1 MPLRATLAI
10 CVPVLLLALGCP
22 AQKTAGPEQGEAPD
36 STAAAEVDGE
46 TVTLAEVDTWVK
58 QQLFD
63 QATDNREP
71 TKLYELR
78 STALDDMINER
89 LLEEAAAPLGLTP
102 DELVRQET
110 EKQTSVGDEE
120 VLAFYEENKERM
132 GEIAFEEVKPRIQ
145 RHLQQQRRQT
155 AGTEYLQAL
164 RAKASVEVYL
174 DVPRVE
180 VEAKGPSLGPDDA
193 PVTIIEFSDY
203 RCGYCRKV
211 EPVVR
216 QLLER
221 YPSELRLV
229 SRHYPLNQVS
239 RGAAEAAACANEQ
252 GRFWEFHGKLFA
264 SGGKLDAESL
274 QEYASDVELDLE
286 AFQICVDERRFQ
298 ADIEADLAAGREAGV
313 TGTPA
318 FFVNGIPIKGA
329 RPLDAFVDVIEK
341 ELEQSGS

>member
-1 MPLRATLAI
+1 MPLRATLAS
-10 CVPVLLLALGCP
+10 CVAVLLLALGCP

-63 QATDNREP
+63 QATDSREP

-78 STALDDMINER
+78 SAALDDIINER

-110 EKQTSVGDEE
+110 EKRTSVGDEE

-132 GEIAFEEVKPRIQ
+132 GEVAFEEVKPRIQ
-145 RHLQQQRRQT
+145 RHLEQQRQQT
-155 AGTEYLQAL
+155 AGAEYLQGL

-180 VEAKGPSLGPDDA
+180 VEATGPSLGPDDA

-252 GRFWEFHGKLFA
+252 GRFWEFHSKLFA

-298 ADIEADLAAGREAGV
+298 VDIEADLAAGREAGV

-329 RPLDAFVDVIEK
+329 RPLDAFVAVIEK
-341 ELEQSGS
+341 ELERSGS

>member
-1 MPLRATLAI
+1 MPLRTTLAI
-10 CVPVLLLALGCP
+10 CLPVLLLALGCP

-71 TKLYELR
+71 SKLYELR
-78 STALDDMINER
+78 SAALDDMINER
-89 LLEEAAAPLGLTP
+89 LLEEEAAPLGLTP
-102 DELVRQET
+102 DELVRQEA
-110 EKQTSVGDEE
+110 EKRTSVGDEE
-120 VLAFYEENKERM
+120 LLAFYEENKERM
-132 GEIAFEEVKPRIQ
+132 GEVAFEEVKPRIQ
-145 RHLQQQRRQT
+145 RHLEQQRQQT
-155 AGTEYLQAL
+155 ARAEYLQDL

-180 VEAKGPSLGPDDA
+180 VEATGPSLGPDDA

-252 GRFWEFHGKLFA
+252 GRFWEFHSKLFA
-264 SGGKLDAESL
+264 SGAEFGADSL
-274 QEYASDVELDLE
+274 RQYASDVELDPE
-286 AFQICVDERRFQ
+286 AFQACVDERRFQ
-298 ADIEADLAAGREAGV
+298 ADIEADLTAGREAGV

-318 FFVNGIPIKGA
+318 FFVNGIPMKGA
-329 RPLDAFVDVIEK
+329 RPLDAFVAVIEK
-341 ELEQSGS
+341 ELERSGS